1 MVYQRIASIIPK
13 GFSDHIR
20 GSLSYLNIN
29 IDERKFLGF
38 LVAYGFALG
47 IAFALL
53 LMVFLELPF
62 LVGFLGTFMLFVGG
76 TYVYLGMAAESKG
89 QQVDKVLPDALQL
102 VASNIKSG
110 LTTER
115 ALFTSA
121 RPEFGPLEVELKRA
135 SKEIV
140 AGSSVDKALLAMGGR
155 IKSSTFERTV
165 WLVAKGIRSGGQI
178 SDLLIQLSDDLREQ
192 QSVQAENRAET
203 SMYIML
209 IFIAAAFGAPILFG
223 VSSFIVSI
231 LTTQLANLPTIDV
244 PEGAALP
251 SQLGPI
257 MQISQKREI
266 VITPEFV
273 LTFSLVAMLV
283 TAFFAAMTIGVINTG
298 KAKQGWKFIPI
309 VFIIGL
315 LLFYAIRFALQGVF
329 GTLLGTGA

>member
-1 MVYQRIASIIPK
+1 MVYQRIAAFVPK
-13 GFSDHIR
+13 GFADNIR

-38 LVAYGFALG
+38 LVAYGFAMG
-47 IAFALL
+47 IAVALL

-62 LVGFLGTFMLFVGG
+62 LIGFFGAFIVFVGG
-76 TYVYLGMAAESKG
+76 VYVYLGMAAESKG
-89 QQVDKVLPDALQL
+89 RIVEKVLPDALQL
-102 VASNIKSG
+102 IASNIKSG

-121 RPEFGPLEVELKRA
+121 RPEFGPLEFELKRA

-155 IKSSTFERTV
+155 IKSTTFERTV
-165 WLVAKGIRSGGQI
+165 WLIAKGIRSGGQI

-192 QSVQAENRAET
+192 QAVQGENQAET

-231 LTTQLANLPTIDV
+231 LTKQLANLPTIEV
-244 PEGAALP
+244 PSGAALP
-251 SQLGPI
+251 SQLNPL
-257 MQISQKREI
+257 MQMAQKREI

-273 LTFSLVAMLV
+273 LVFSIAAMFV

-298 KAKQGWKFIPI
+298 KAKQGWKFMPLI
-309 VFIIGL
+309 FIIGL
-315 LLFYAIRFALQGVF
+315 FLFYAIRFGLQSVF
-329 GTLLGTGA
+329 GGLLGT